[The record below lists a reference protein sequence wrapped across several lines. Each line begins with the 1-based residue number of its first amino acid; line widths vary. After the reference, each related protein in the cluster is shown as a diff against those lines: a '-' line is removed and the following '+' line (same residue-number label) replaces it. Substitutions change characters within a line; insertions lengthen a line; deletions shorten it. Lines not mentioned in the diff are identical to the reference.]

1 MSEERRSRRVIV
13 YEYEINAADY
23 IRLKKIGCE
32 KYWREEKYIN
42 TSLHL
47 IRIELNQ
54 IKEVLEEIKR
64 EIDRIYDEE
73 FTFNTHKSES
83 LYDLIEYESLY
94 NLIEDS
100 IEEED
105 KEEI

>member
-1 MSEERRSRRVIV
+1 MSEGRSSRRIIV
-13 YEYEINAADY
+13 YEYEINVADY

-32 KYWREEKYIN
+32 RHWREEYTN
-42 TSLHL
+42 ADLYL

-54 IKEVLEEIKR
+54 IKEVLEEIER

-73 FTFNTHKSES
+73 FTFTTHKSES

-94 NLIEDS
+94 NLIADS
-100 IEEED
+100 IEED
-105 KEEI
+105 KF

>member
-1 MSEERRSRRVIV
+1 MNERRSRRVIV
-13 YEYEINAADY
+13 YEYEINVADY

-32 KYWREEKYIN
+32 RHWREEYTN
-42 TSLHL
+42 ADLYL

-54 IKEVLEEIKR
+54 IKEVLKKIEH

-105 KEEI
+105 KEAI